1 MLRVPEIRI
10 TSAAW
15 IIAACVAL
23 TLAMPAGVRA
33 ESVAALPG
41 AGAEPPRAME
51 LPQVLSAADALRYRK
66 IFALQEDG
74 HWKRAQRLID
84 ELEDKLLLGH
94 VQAQKYLHPTKYRS
108 RFKELRDWM
117 AVYND
122 HPQARRI
129 YRLALRRKPKSAR
142 RPTAPVPGYLYGTGD
157 DFPTTIPNDYEPDR
171 KQTRSQ
177 RREVRRYTRQIRA
190 RIRRGWPTGALQ
202 ILESK
207 KVSGLFNSLQ
217 TDIARADI
225 AMGYYAFRKD
235 REAFQ
240 LASAAGERS
249 GRWLATANWTA
260 GLAAWRL
267 GRLDEARHHFE
278 LQAESPAAS
287 PWLRSAGAFWAAR
300 ASLLTRKPVLYN
312 EWLDVAARHPRT
324 FYGLLAR
331 RLLGLETR
339 FEWDSPA
346 LSASHIERLS
356 AEPAG
361 RRALALIQVGRDDLA
376 DRDLRKLYA
385 RTEDSLADAI
395 VAVAAHGP
403 LPALAM
409 RLSGILAAGGGQA
422 YDSARYPVPPWQP
435 AGGFDVDRALV
446 LAFARQESN
455 FNPEAKSRAGA
466 RGLMQL
472 MPRTASY
479 VAKDRRLR
487 RKDRDKL
494 FDPEFNLDLG
504 QRYLTYLLSGDGV
517 EGDLLLLA
525 AAYNGGPGKLAQWR
539 NKIDHDEDPL
549 LFIESIP
556 SPETR
561 IFIERVLTN
570 LWIYRHRLG
579 QPTPS
584 LDALAMGQRPSYLP
598 LDGRVAAP

>member
-1 MLRVPEIRI
+1 VLTLREHRVRF
-10 TSAAW
+10 AAW
-15 IIAACVAL
+15 MLIAAASM
-23 TLAMPAGVRA
+23 TLGLPASARA
-33 ESVAALPG
+33 ESVAALPAVG
-41 AGAEPPRAME
+41 AGAAHAKPATLPPVVSE
-51 LPQVLSAADALRYRK
+51 ADALRYRK
-66 IFALQEDG
+66 IFVLQEEG
-74 HWKRAQRLID
+74 RWKDAKRLID
-84 ELEDKLLLGH
+84 ALDDKLLMGH
-94 VQAQKYLHPTKYRS
+94 VLAQKYLHPTKYRS
-108 RFKELRDWM
+108 RFTELRDWL

-129 YRLALRRKPKSAR
+129 YRLAMRRKPDKAR

-157 DFPTTIPNDYEPDR
+157 EFPTIAPNDYVPER
-171 KQTRSQ
+171 TQSRAQS
-177 RREVRRYTRQIRA
+177 REVRRYSRQIRA
-190 RIRRGWPTGALQ
+190 RIRSGWPTGALQ

-207 KVSGLFNSLQ
+207 TVARLFNTLQ
-217 TDIARADI
+217 ADSARADI
-225 AMGYYAFRKD
+225 AMGYFAFHKD
-235 REAFQ
+235 QEAFK
-240 LASAAGERS
+240 LAAAAGKRS
-249 GRWLATANWTA
+249 GRWLATANWT
-260 GLAAWRL
+260 
-267 GRLDEARHHFE
+267 
-278 LQAESPAAS
+278 AAS

-300 ASLLTRKPVLYN
+300 ASLLTRKPVRYN

-339 FEWDSPA
+339 FDWYSPT
-346 LSASHIERLS
+346 LSPVHIRRLT

-361 RRALALIQVGRDDLA
+361 RRALALIQVGRRDLA

-385 RTEDSLADAI
+385 RTEDSLAEAI
-395 VAVAAHGP
+395 VALASHGQ

-409 RLSGILAAGGGQA
+409 RLSGILRTDDGHA

-435 AGGFDVDRALV
+435 DGGFDVDRALV

-455 FNPEAKSRAGA
+455 FNPSAKSSAGA

-479 VAKDRRLR
+479 VAKDRSLR
-487 RKDRDKL
+487 RKDRDRL

-539 NKIDHDEDPL
+539 NRIDHDEDPL

-561 IFIERVLTN
+561 VFIERVLTN
-570 LWIYRHRLG
+570 LWIYRHRLD

-598 LDGRVAAP
+598 LDGRSAAR